1 MSSFRQVPSED
12 GLDRIQLQNRHVDL
26 VVVPAAGGKIID
38 LVDRRSGRNWL
49 WRNPHIPL
57 ARASRDAVFDREQD
71 SGGWDEVLLSIKPGK
86 IRSASDQFQA
96 VPDHGDLIGCE
107 WTVDELQVT
116 PAGDVICDMSAIGS
130 SAPYRFHRRIRLP
143 KNEPLVEMT
152 YSLTNDGDEPL
163 PCFWCAHPLLAVE
176 SDTSIDIHGSSLL
189 RVDDAATRQHA
200 DPDIE
205 QRWPKLLLRDG
216 KSVDLSRGFAI
227 NDMQRAYASKIFVRS
242 PETGVASVLQGD
254 SGAQLTFRFDPAELP
269 WLGIWINNRGW
280 CGCGSEP
287 YMNLGLEPATTP
299 YDCVNQAIEND
310 AVPWLQPGGIRNWSL
325 SVELQA

>member
-26 VVVPAAGGKIID
+26 VVVPAVGGKIID
-38 LVDRRSGRNWL
+38 LIDRRSGRNWL
-49 WRNPHIPL
+49 WRNPHIPF
-57 ARASRDAVFDREQD
+57 ARASRDADFDREQD

-143 KNEPLVEMT
+143 NNEPLVEMT

-189 RVDDAATRQHA
+189 RVDDTATRQHA

-216 KSVDLSRGFAI
+216 KSFDLSRGFAI
-227 NDMQRAYASKIFVRS
+227 NDTQRSYASKIFVRS
-242 PETGVASVLQGD
+242 PETGVASVLHGD

-280 CGCGSEP
+280 SGCGSEP

-299 YDCVNQAIEND
+299 YDCVNQAIKND